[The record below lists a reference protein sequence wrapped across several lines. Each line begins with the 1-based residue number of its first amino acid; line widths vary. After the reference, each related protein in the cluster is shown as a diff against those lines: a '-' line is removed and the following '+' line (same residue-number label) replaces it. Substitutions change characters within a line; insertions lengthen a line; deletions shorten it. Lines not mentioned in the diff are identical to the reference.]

1 MWFGNN
7 TKKIRLSRRLKW
19 SVGKAQHT
27 NTYFWLIGTAC
38 LLAAIGIIARTNHLI
53 SKQITPSVLGATTTA
68 SAEETPALQ
77 FEDYKISRGETLFT
91 ISQKIGIPTET
102 LAQLNDIRPPFTLK
116 AGQTIKVPAQGT
128 K

>member
-19 SVGKAQHT
+19 GVGKAQHT
-27 NTYFWLIGTAC
+27 NTYFWLIGTVC
-38 LLAAIGIIARTNHLI
+38 LLAAIGIITRTNQLM
-53 SKQITPSVLGATTTA
+53 SKQIAPSVLGATTTA

-91 ISQKIGIPTET
+91 ISQKVGVPTET
-102 LAQLNDIRPPFTLK
+102 LAQLNDIKPPFALK
-116 AGQTIKVPAQGT
+116 AGQTIKVPASNMR
-128 K
+128 